1 MSDSGSRTGHTIKRA
16 EQALIAAKE
25 SVLRPLGLTVPQY
38 AALLA
43 LSEEP
48 GIGGAELA
56 RRCLVTPQSMST
68 VLSNLQSKELIER
81 RPHRLHRR
89 VVETSLTDAG
99 QALLSRADAAAL
111 TVESALDAAL
121 DGHATQLRDLLT
133 VAADAL
139 IETRAG
145 RTERHETV

>member
-1 MSDSGSRTGHTIKRA
+1 MSDSGSRTGHAIKRA

-68 VLSNLQSKELIER
+68 VLSNLQSKELIGR
-81 RPHRLHRR
+81 PPHRLHRR
-89 VVETSLTDAG
+89 VVETCITDAG
-99 QALLSRADAAAL
+99 QASSAAPTLPPWPSSRRSTPRSTARRH
-111 TVESALDAAL
+111 SS
-121 DGHATQLRDLLT
+121 
-133 VAADAL
+133 
-139 IETRAG
+139 ETFSPSQP
-145 RTERHETV
+145 TH